1 MNLAVSGVSGIS
13 NQITVNGDINAG
25 AKSSGASFGEYLKS
39 ALDSLNEGQLEA
51 DGETT
56 KLITGQPV
64 DIHQVLISAQEAKI
78 QMELAVE
85 VRNKL
90 VDSYQEIMRMQ
101 V

>member
-1 MNLAVSGVSGIS
+1 MAVSGIS
-13 NQITVNGDINAG
+13 NNIGLNNNISSSSKSAG
-25 AKSSGASFGEYLKS
+25 TSFGDYLKS
-39 ALDSLNEGQLEA
+39 ALDSLNESQIKA
-51 DGETT
+51 DEDTK
-56 KLITGQPV
+56 KLITGETT
-64 DIHQVLISAQEAKI
+64 DIHQVLISAQEARI